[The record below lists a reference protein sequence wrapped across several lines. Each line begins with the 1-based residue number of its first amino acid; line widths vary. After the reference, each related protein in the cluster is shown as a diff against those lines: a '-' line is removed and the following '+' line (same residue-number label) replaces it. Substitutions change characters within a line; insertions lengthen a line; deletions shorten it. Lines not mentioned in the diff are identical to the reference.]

1 MDKIKP
7 IDDSTTAILKNYT
20 NIIIIE
26 DNFNSGL
33 YNTICQFVAE
43 KRISEKF
50 VYSISVDEDFGA
62 TTGSTTFLDERFGT
76 SPKKIAEFITNL
88 HK

>member
-1 MDKIKP
+1 MQKIVV
-7 IDDSTTAILKNYT
+7 ILPMRSGSQRVINKNSR
-20 NIIIIE
+20 II
-26 DNFNSGL
+26 NGKYL
-33 YNTICQFVAE
+33 
-43 KRISEKF
+43 
-50 VYSISVDEDFGA
+50 YSISVDEDFGA

>member
-1 MDKIKP
+1 M
-7 IDDSTTAILKNYT
+7 
-20 NIIIIE
+20 IIE

-43 KRISEKF
+43 KKITEKHL
-50 VYSISVDEDFGA
+50 YSISVDEDFGA